1 MLPTDTLEL
10 DEDSIAM
17 ALRYVAEVSRMHISY
32 DQYYEL
38 AEHTYKVT
46 ELCNDVSRHLET
58 AAPQ

>member
-1 MLPTDTLEL
+1 
-10 DEDSIAM
+10 M